1 MSNIT
6 EVETQNF
13 IMQSVSMMF
22 EVTGVPTLTILHAS
36 PVLAHLHK
44 VRLPPHPSLRTQP
57 RGATP
62 PTSSQKK
69 HAKGMIKFEKKV
81 VFKMHFKPFQAI
93 LDHVFFNFF
102 GWVPRE
108 NFKKKLKKHDLKWLK
123 MT

>member
-6 EVETQNF
+6 EVEIQNF

-62 PTSSQKK
+62 PTSSPKK
-69 HAKGMIKFEKKV
+69 ACKGHDK
-81 VFKMHFKPFQAI
+81 I
-93 LDHVFFNFF
+93 LKISYV
-102 GWVPRE
+102 
-108 NFKKKLKKHDLKWLK
+108 
-123 MT
+123 